1 MTDTATSAS
10 QSTASQ
16 TEGYGSKGYRAYV
29 LFALIVVYTFNFID
43 RTLISVLGEEIRIEF
58 GLTDMQIGL
67 LSGLAF
73 AVLYTLLGIPFAMLA
88 ERKNRTWIIS
98 VACAAWS
105 AMTVACGM
113 AQNTFQFALARIGV
127 GIGEAGCSPPSHS
140 LISDYFPPEKRSS
153 ALGLFALG
161 IPIGSMLAAL
171 GGAYIATSEGLDW
184 RAAFIWMGLPGII
197 VAVAFKMT
205 IKEPPRG
212 YSDPGGAAAAEARKM
227 PPPLK
232 VFKILSKNATFWH
245 VSLGGALASFVGYGI
260 GQFVAPFWTRA
271 HGLPLF
277 QAALLF
283 GLVLG
288 VAAGIGTFGCGIVAD
303 KLRAKHPNSDSWLP
317 ALGLT
322 LCVPLMVIGYNTLS
336 FSSGATAVWI
346 AVPILALAAV
356 LRYTYLSPMFSIT
369 QKLVEPR
376 MRATA
381 AALML
386 FIVNLIGYG
395 FGPPTIGW
403 ISDQGTKWQLA
414 QNNAPVT
421 LSECGA
427 AEKVLTTERRQLKLL
442 KKVEAGEKTLPTDF
456 ERLDRAALTTAA
468 ETNSSYCAPARKTG
482 VRVGVTIGSLFFL
495 WAALHFL
502 LMGRTLQRDLW
513 KPDEDTAPATS

>member
-1 MTDTATSAS
+1 MSAVTDNISETDKP
-10 QSTASQ
+10 Q
-16 TEGYGSKGYRAYV
+16 TVGYGSKAYRSYV
-29 LFALIVVYTFNFID
+29 MFALLVVYTFNFID
-43 RTLISVLGEEIRIEF
+43 RTLISVLGDEIRIEF

-98 VACAAWS
+98 LACAAWS
-105 AMTVACGM
+105 AMTVACGV

-161 IPIGSMLAAL
+161 IPIGSMLASL

-184 RAAFIWMGLPGII
+184 RTAFIWMGAPGLI
-197 VAVAFKMT
+197 VAVLFKLT

-212 YSDPGGAAAAEARKM
+212 YSDPGGAAAAAARRM
-227 PPPLK
+227 PPPTK
-232 VFKILSKNATFWH
+232 VFGILWKNPTFWH
-245 VSLGGALASFVGYGI
+245 VSLGGAIASFVGYGI
-260 GQFVAPFWTRA
+260 GQFIAPFWTRA

-288 VAAGIGTFGCGIVAD
+288 IAAGIGTFGSGWVAD
-303 KLRAKHPNSDSWLP
+303 KLRARHPNSDSWLP

-322 LCVPLMVIGYNTLS
+322 LCVPLMIFGYNTLS
-336 FSSGATAVWI
+336 FSSGATAIWI
-346 AVPILALAAV
+346 AIPALAIAAM
-356 LRYTYLSPMFSIT
+356 LRYTYLSPMFSVT

-386 FIVNLIGYG
+386 FLVNLIGYG
-395 FGPPTIGW
+395 LGPPTIGW
-403 ISDQGTKWQLA
+403 ISDQGTKWQLQ
-414 QNNAPVT
+414 QNQSPVT

-427 AEKVLTTERRQLKLL
+427 VDRLVSQERRQLKLL
-442 KKVEAGEKTLPTDF
+442 KKVDKGEVTLPSNF
-456 ERLDRAALTTAA
+456 VRLSRADVDTAKATNA
-468 ETNSSYCAPARKTG
+468 EHCAPARKTG
-482 VRVGVTIGSLFFL
+482 VRVGISIGALFLL
-495 WAALHFL
+495 WAALHFW
-502 LMGRTLQRDLW
+502 LMGRTMQRDLW
-513 KPDEDTAPATS
+513 KPEEAVSS